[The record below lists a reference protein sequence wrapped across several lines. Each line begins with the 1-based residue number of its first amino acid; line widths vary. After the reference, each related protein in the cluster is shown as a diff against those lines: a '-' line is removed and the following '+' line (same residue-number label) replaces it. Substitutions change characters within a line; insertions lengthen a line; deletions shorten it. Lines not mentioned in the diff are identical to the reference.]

1 MYILFVISGYLST
14 VFALITQIP
23 QIVTIIKHKSGKNLS
38 YIYLGLIM
46 SDCIMY
52 ILYGTG
58 FLLDN
63 NYDGIPIILSG
74 VIPFMISSIL
84 LILKIY
90 FTIKKKQLI
99 ANGRHN
105 IEKNEIEEDEAKC
118 NNTESISDDL

>member
-63 NYDGIPIILSG
+63 NYDGIPTVIVG
-74 VIPFMISSIL
+74 VIPFIINFMVLCI
-84 LILKIY
+84 KIY
-90 FTIKKKQLI
+90 FDINKWRKKHETKPP
-99 ANGRHN
+99 
-105 IEKNEIEEDEAKC
+105 EIP
-118 NNTESISDDL
+118 